1 MRTSLYSTV
10 LQQSCEL
17 TGRVYPPSVEEAGM
31 FRTYIGLALTQAWEF
46 YNWPEMREY
55 SKEYFAAPYGG
66 STFYNIGNFVY
77 FTTEAKY
84 YQCLVSGNP
93 GIDPVVNGI
102 LNASKWAEAKN
113 EWTNASNYDNTA
125 TYVPGNL
132 VFYPLTE
139 LYYQCVVPTGG
150 GNYPSN
156 TIYWSV
162 LIPFYRTLSLTHD
175 FQGVARSNEI
185 GEVLSIT
192 HFDPRL
198 LIEDTDI
205 NYSYTSAGI
214 VVDDEVPYV
223 WLKRTQSPPLS
234 SSLGVTVNS
243 TIPYRFSNF
252 CSYFSAGR
260 MLTVDGKTEMGAE
273 LMNVA
278 LSVIAEEVNK
288 TIRESPAP
296 DRVIVYNR

>member
-1 MRTSLYSTV
+1 MRTSLYSSV

-55 SKEYFAAPYGG
+55 SKEYFAPPYGG
-66 STFYNIGNFVY
+66 GTNYNTGNFVY

-84 YQCLVSGNP
+84 YQRVGASGS
-93 GIDPVVNGI
+93 GIDPATNGI
-102 LNASKWAEAKN
+102 LNASTWAEAKN
-113 EWTNASNYDNTA
+113 EWTNALTYDNA
-125 TYVPGNL
+125 AAYIVGDV
-132 VFYPLTE
+132 VFYARAE
-139 LYYQCVVPTGG
+139 LYYQCILATSG
-150 GNYPSN
+150 GNVPGN
-156 TIYWSV
+156 AIYWSV

-175 FQGVARSNEI
+175 AEGAARTNEI

-198 LIEDTDI
+198 LVTDTNV

-214 VVDDEVPYV
+214 VVDDEIPYV

-234 SSLGVTVNS
+234 TSLGVSVT
-243 TIPYRFSNF
+243 TIPYRFFNF

-273 LMNVA
+273 LMSTA
-278 LSVIAEEVNK
+278 LSIIAEEVNK

-296 DRVIVYNR
+296 DQIIVYNR

>member
-55 SKEYFAAPYGG
+55 SKEYFAAPYG
-66 STFYNIGNFVY
+66 SATNYNIGNFVY

-84 YQCLVSGNP
+84 YQRVGSSGS
-93 GIDPVVNGI
+93 GVDPTTNGI
-102 LNASKWAEAKN
+102 LNASTWAEAKN
-113 EWTNASNYDNTA
+113 EWIDALTYDNAATYIASN
-125 TYVPGNL
+125 V
-132 VFYPLTE
+132 VFYAPTE
-139 LYYQCVVPTGG
+139 LYYQCILDTNG
-150 GNYPSN
+150 GNVPGN
-156 TIYWSV
+156 AIYWSV
-162 LIPFYRTLSLTHD
+162 LIPFYRTISLTHD
-175 FQGVARSNEI
+175 NQGAVRANEI

-198 LIEDTDI
+198 LITDTNV

-214 VVDDEVPYV
+214 VVDDEIPYV

-234 SSLGVTVNS
+234 SSLGVTVT

-273 LMNVA
+273 LMSVA

-296 DRVIVYNR
+296 DQLIVYNR